1 MGTVDSSFDKV
12 ITHLLER
19 VAEMQAPQNVKEN
32 GSQAVDARGGTT
44 EKEAAGEW
52 RRRRTWMEGK

>member
-44 EKEAAGEW
+44 EKEAAGE
-52 RRRRTWMEGK
+52 